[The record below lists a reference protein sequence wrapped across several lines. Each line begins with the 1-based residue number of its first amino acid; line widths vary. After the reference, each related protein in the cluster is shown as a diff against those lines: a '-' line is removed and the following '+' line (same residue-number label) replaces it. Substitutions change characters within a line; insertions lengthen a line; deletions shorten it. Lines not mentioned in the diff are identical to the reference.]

1 MAKKDSFL
9 LYTDQ
14 KAVIDKL
21 SNEQAGILI
30 KAIYNYVETGTL
42 NTLDTTLDLVITP
55 FITTIDRDKRKYE
68 QISEIRAKAS
78 KSRQNK
84 QKIANDNKCNDSD
97 NDSDT
102 DNESDNDSDNSSSD
116 VIVSDSCDDGLR
128 KIIKFYEDN
137 IGPVTPYSLEI
148 LSSYL
153 SEMNADVVIYAMQK
167 AVDSKIRT
175 LAYIKSILN
184 SWSKKGI
191 KTLIEAQEESRK
203 FKEKDKKDETEEEA
217 KKRKLKELEE
227 AETDDKCR
235 VC

>member
-30 KAIYNYVETGTL
+30 KAIYNYVETGSL

-68 QISEIRAKAS
+68 QISEVRAKAS
-78 KSRQNK
+78 KNRQNK

-97 NDSDT
+97 T
-102 DNESDNDSDNSSSD
+102 DNESDSDNDSDNSSSD

-137 IGPVTPYSLEI
+137 IGVITPYSFEI

>member
-21 SNEQAGILI
+21 TNEQAGILI
-30 KAIYNYVETGTL
+30 KAIYNYVDTGTL
-42 NTLDTTLDLVITP
+42 SNLDSTLDLVITP

-97 NDSDT
+97 TDNDSDN
-102 DNESDNDSDNSSSD
+102 DSDSDSDNSSSD
-116 VIVSDSCDDGLR
+116 VIVSDSCDDGLS

-153 SEMNADVVIYAMQK
+153 SDMNADVIVYAMQK

-184 SWSKKGI
+184 NWSKQGI

-203 FKEKDKKDETEEEA
+203 FRKKDKKEETEEES
-217 KKRKLKELEE
+217 KKRKLRELEE
-227 AETDDKCR
+227 AETNDKY
-235 VC
+235 

>member
-21 SNEQAGILI
+21 TNEQAGILI
-30 KAIYNYVETGTL
+30 KAIYNYVDTGTL
-42 NTLDTTLDLVITP
+42 SNLDATLDLVITP

-97 NDSDT
+97 T
-102 DNESDNDSDNSSSD
+102 DNESDNDSDSDNSSSD

-153 SEMNADVVIYAMQK
+153 SDMNADVIVYAMQK

-184 SWSKKGI
+184 NWSKQGI

-203 FKEKDKKDETEEEA
+203 FREKDKETEEES
-217 KKRKLKELEE
+217 KKRKLRELEE
-227 AETDDKCR
+227 AETNDKY
-235 VC
+235 

>member
-137 IGPVTPYSLEI
+137 IGVITPYSFEI

-227 AETDDKCR
+227 AETNDEY
-235 VC
+235 